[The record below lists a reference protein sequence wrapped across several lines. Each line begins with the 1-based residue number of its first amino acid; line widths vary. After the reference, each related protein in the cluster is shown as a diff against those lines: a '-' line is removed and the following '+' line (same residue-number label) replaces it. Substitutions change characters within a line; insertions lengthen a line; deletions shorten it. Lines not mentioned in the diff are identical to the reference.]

1 MFVPLLT
8 IRQMKISVSQAKEA
22 INVDGLVPD
31 LVRINQFRTLVVNV
45 EPLQASDCTMT
56 EAYKLLK
63 NMRFLD
69 DPCSIPAYIKKPLP
83 NSDLETINKL
93 YQPGCC
99 SNHLRI
105 VAKSSTNLCYC

>member
-1 MFVPLLT
+1 M
-8 IRQMKISVSQAKEA
+8 
-22 INVDGLVPD
+22 PD
-31 LVRINQFRTLVVNV
+31 LVRINQFRTLATNV
-45 EPLQASDCTMT
+45 ELLEADDCTMT

-69 DPCSIPAYIKKPLP
+69 DPCSIPAYIKKPPP
-83 NSDLETINKL
+83 NSDLETINKP
-93 YQPGCC
+93 YQLGYC